1 MNAIQILRSL
11 GPIDARS
18 VLRDT
23 LLRWILLMPLLFAPL
38 LRWGVP
44 ALTTWL
50 QQQAGFDLTPHYPLI
65 MSSMV
70 MMMPALVGTV
80 IGFLL
85 LDQRD
90 DQTLVAL
97 QVTPMTLPGYLA
109 YRIAV
114 PMFLSM
120 IMVVAIVVAADLTPL
135 DPGALLMSAVAAAPM
150 APLYALALAVL
161 AENKVQGFALSKA
174 SGVFMM
180 PALLAYFV
188 PAEWQL
194 VLGLSP
200 VTWTARLFWAL
211 AAGDP
216 AALIYFVV
224 GLVYQALLIGLL
236 LRRFTVVMT
245 R

>member
-1 MNAIQILRSL
+1 
-11 GPIDARS
+11 
-18 VLRDT
+18 
-23 LLRWILLMPLLFAPL
+23 
-38 LRWGVP
+38 
-44 ALTTWL
+44 
-50 QQQAGFDLTPHYPLI
+50 
-65 MSSMV
+65 
-70 MMMPALVGTV
+70 
-80 IGFLL
+80 
-85 LDQRD
+85 
-90 DQTLVAL
+90 
-97 QVTPMTLPGYLA
+97 MTLPGYLA

-135 DPGALLMSAVAAAPM
+135 DPGALLLSAVAAAPM

-216 AALIYFVV
+216 AGARREFEEAAKLSAADEFLAVRAGAYAGLGRAFKAQGDHEGAARHFLSVGILFDDPTLVPECLYEAAMALQKAGKSEDSARVLQELAQRYPDSVWAKK
-224 GLVYQALLIGLL
+224 G
-236 LRRFTVVMT
+236 R
-245 R
+245 